1 MEDWAKMVKEVRK
14 QNGWTQKGLA
24 KRLGVCCA
32 EVNRWEKGH
41 NEPRGEAW
49 RRLKEMCKELGI
61 DDSRDEEIMM
71 FIYTLMNNI
80 PDRILNDKRLTIY
93 DLKTRKDYGNL
104 KEYISVKMKALFG
117 VIVGWGEEN
126 KE

>member
-1 MEDWAKMVKEVRK
+1 MEDWAKIIRGVKKEK
-14 QNGWTQKGLA
+14 DWTQAELA
-24 KRLGVCCA
+24 RKMRVST
-32 EVNRWEKGH
+32 ESIRKWEKGYG
-41 NEPRGEAW
+41 EPNMES
-49 RRLKEMCKELGI
+49 RRKFKKMLDEDE
-61 DDSRDEEIMM
+61 DRDEEIMR

-80 PDRILNDKRLTIY
+80 PDRILNDKRLTIC

>member
-1 MEDWAKMVKEVRK
+1 MEDWAKAIRAVRK
-14 QNGWTQKGLA
+14 EKDWTQAELA
-24 KRLGVCCA
+24 WKMKVSTESIRK
-32 EVNRWEKGH
+32 WEKGYG
-41 NEPRGEAW
+41 EPNMESRKKFKKMLDED
-49 RRLKEMCKELGI
+49 E
-61 DDSRDEEIMM
+61 DRDEEIMR

-80 PDRILNDKRLTIY
+80 PDRILNDKRLTIC

>member
-1 MEDWAKMVKEVRK
+1 MEDWAKIISDVRK
-14 QNGWTQKGLA
+14 EKSWTQTELA
-24 KRLGVCCA
+24 RKMRVST
-32 EVNRWEKGH
+32 NSIRKWEKGYG
-41 NEPRGEAW
+41 EPSMNSRSK
-49 RRLKEMCKELGI
+49 LKEVLNE
-61 DDSRDEEIMM
+61 DRDEEIMR

-80 PDRILNDKRLTIY
+80 PDRILNDKRLTIC

-117 VIVGWGEEN
+117 VIVGWGEEK

>member
-1 MEDWAKMVKEVRK
+1 MEDWAKAIRAVRK
-14 QNGWTQKGLA
+14 EKDWTQAELA
-24 KRLGVCCA
+24 RKIKVSTESIRK
-32 EVNRWEKGH
+32 WEKGYG
-41 NEPRGEAW
+41 EPNMES
-49 RRLKEMCKELGI
+49 RRKFKKMLDE
-61 DDSRDEEIMM
+61 DDDRDEEIMR

-80 PDRILNDKRLTIY
+80 PDRILNDKRLTIC

-104 KEYISVKMKALFG
+104 KEYISVKMKELFG

>member
-1 MEDWAKMVKEVRK
+1 MEDCAKAIRAVRK
-14 QNGWTQKGLA
+14 EKDWTQAELA
-24 KRLGVCCA
+24 RKMRVST
-32 EVNRWEKGH
+32 ESIRKWEKGYG
-41 NEPRGEAW
+41 EPNMESRRKFKKMLGED
-49 RRLKEMCKELGI
+49 E
-61 DDSRDEEIMM
+61 DRDEEIMR

-80 PDRILNDKRLTIY
+80 PDRILNDKRLTIC

-117 VIVGWGEEN
+117 VIVGWGEEK

>member
-1 MEDWAKMVKEVRK
+1 MEDWAKMVQEVRT

-61 DDSRDEEIMM
+61 DDSRDEEIMR

-80 PDRILNDKRLTIY
+80 SSRKLNDERLHILN
-93 DLKTRKDYGNL
+93 LKTRKDCGNL
-104 KEYISVKMKALFG
+104 KEYISERMKALFG
-117 VIVGWGEEN
+117 VIVGWGEDTN
-126 KE
+126 K

>member
-1 MEDWAKMVKEVRK
+1 MEDWAKIIRGVRK
-14 QNGWTQKGLA
+14 EKDWTQAELA
-24 KRLGVCCA
+24 RKMRVST
-32 EVNRWEKGH
+32 ESIRKWEKGYG
-41 NEPRGEAW
+41 EPNMES
-49 RRLKEMCKELGI
+49 RRKFKKMLDEDE
-61 DDSRDEEIMM
+61 DRDEEIMR

-80 PDRILNDKRLTIY
+80 PDRILNDKRLTIC

>member
-1 MEDWAKMVKEVRK
+1 MEDWVKAIRAVRK
-14 QNGWTQKGLA
+14 EKDWTQAELA
-24 KRLGVCCA
+24 WKMKVSTESIRK
-32 EVNRWEKGH
+32 WEKGYG
-41 NEPRGEAW
+41 EPNMESRKKFKKMLDED
-49 RRLKEMCKELGI
+49 E
-61 DDSRDEEIMM
+61 DRDEEIMR